1 MEGIL
6 ERYLSIFLPFVA
18 TVVLAHFV
26 VRSSG
31 AWQLER
37 MGLTSPDLLRRV
49 LVASGAAIAIII
61 GVDLLTGGDL
71 FLRPASPR
79 SLLLIALVVVALV
92 SVKLGS
98 QLIGPVLRSLRRRM
112 VF

>member
-37 MGLTSPDLLRRV
+37 MGLASPALLRRL
-49 LVASGAAIAIII
+49 LVASGSAIAIIV

-71 FLRPASPR
+71 FFRPASTR
-79 SLLLIALVVVALV
+79 SVLLIALIVVSLVTVKLASRVVAP
-92 SVKLGS
+92 
-98 QLIGPVLRSLRRRM
+98 IARSILRRI
-112 VF
+112 VI